1 MGSRGKP
8 ANAKNAYNFFT
19 SIMHEEFKS
28 LFPGKT
34 VDFID
39 FQRRCAGK
47 WKLLTPEEKVPFEQ
61 MTALDKQRFQ
71 EEVKNFPSVKE
82 VGKEKKKKKIKDP
95 NEPKRPLSAFFLF
108 SNEKRMSVKAE
119 NPDFSVGEIGRKLG
133 EMWRNLSEESKRP
146 YEDAAKRAKERYV
159 KAMEAFKE
167 GRPFEAEEEEAVPES
182 VGGKSID
189 NFENLDVLLN
199 ESLVPD
205 ESLVAQPEEEMSGLS
220 IAEFE
225 NLDKLLED
233 SLMADEDASSK
244 DSGESG
250 TASNLAGPDA
260 QVKDAA
266 SAHVEATPE
275 RESLDSGQVLNTS
288 LKHERSPAKT
298 QSATQSKIQPE
309 SKFSHKNDG
318 LMSSVENSKTP
329 SDPVDAAAATKSPS
343 DVAKNGDRDVEKDSG
358 VGKNSEP
365 SRGPIEAVVGVCEDS
380 KEAASDDGKSSPA
393 AEETVDIVSNVVGR
407 DDDPV
412 SSQPLRG
419 TETGDAFNRLEECL
433 NDDSDF
439 DGFDQLDELL

>member
-233 SLMADEDASSK
+233 SLMADEDAASK
-244 DSGESG
+244 ESGETG
-250 TASNLAGPDA
+250 TSVNSVGPDA
-260 QVKDAA
+260 QAKDAA
-266 SAHVEATPE
+266 SAQVETTPE
-275 RESLDSGQVLNTS
+275 RENLNPGQVSNTS
-288 LKHERSPAKT
+288 KMDELSLAAT
-298 QSATQSKIQPE
+298 QSANHYKTQPE
-309 SKFSHKNDG
+309 SKLSRTNEG
-318 LMSSVENSKTP
+318 LMSSVENNKTP
-329 SDPVDAAAATKSPS
+329 SDPIDSAVSTESPC
-343 DVAKNGDRDVEKDSG
+343 DVAKNGDRDV
-358 VGKNSEP
+358 KNDSEP
-365 SRGPIEAVVGVCEDS
+365 VPGTFQAVVGVCEDF
-380 KEAASDDGKSSPA
+380 EVAASDDGKCSRP
-393 AEETVDIVSNVVGR
+393 AEETVDIGSKVVMG

-412 SSQPLRG
+412 SSQSLRG
-419 TETGDAFNRLEECL
+419 ARESGNAFKRLEECL